1 MTVTPDEHQEQDRHP
16 RARGAGSLQRRFEDS
31 SLGKA
36 VISVG
41 MALFVTVGVVCNL
54 PDSPIKREL
63 LPVVEPVAVPAALDQ
78 SWAMYANPSRRQDSV
93 DVQVRFADGQTR
105 VWNFEPGAEGVGWW
119 DRWLLLRY
127 AAVLNPDFRR
137 QLAHWVVARLSQ
149 PDDEPVSVAMLLHTE
164 TLTAPGEEEGETR
177 RPTASKLLYQEN
189 LTGSR

>member
-1 MTVTPDEHQEQDRHP
+1 MTVTPEEQQEQDRRP
-16 RARGAGSLQRRFEDS
+16 RVRGLGTLQQRFEDS

-78 SWAMYANPSRRQDSV
+78 SWAMYANPSRREDSV
-93 DVQVRFADGQTR
+93 EVQVRYADGQTR
-105 VWNFEPGAEGVGWW
+105 VWSFEPSADGVGWW

-127 AAVLNPDFRR
+127 AAVLNSDFRR
-137 QLAHWVVARLSQ
+137 QLAHWVVGR
-149 PDDEPVSVAMLLHTE
+149 VSGPNDQAVTVTMLLKTE
-164 TLTAPGEEEGETR
+164 TLTAPGDESGERR
-177 RPTASKLLYQEN
+177 RPTASKLLYQED
-189 LTGSR
+189 LAGSR

>member
-1 MTVTPDEHQEQDRHP
+1 MRCL
-16 RARGAGSLQRRFEDS
+16 GALQQRFEDS

-41 MALFVTVGVVCNL
+41 LALFVTVGVVCNL

-93 DVQVRFADGQTR
+93 EVRVRYDDGQTR
-105 VWNFEPGAEGVGWW
+105 VWNFEPRADGVGWW

-127 AAVLNPDFRR
+127 AAVLNSEFRR
-137 QLAHWVVARLSQ
+137 QLAHWVVRR
-149 PDDEPVSVAMLLHTE
+149 VSGPNDHAVTVTMLLKTE
-164 TLTAPGEEEGETR
+164 TLTAPGEESGETR
-177 RPTASKLLYQEN
+177 RPTASKLLYQED
-189 LTGSR
+189 LAGSR